1 MPDHDHVYNRQTHL
15 YDQMISRQPSLLPA
29 LLRIRSLEGLDMV
42 DTGAGTGR
50 LAAVLAP
57 FARTLAVFDRS
68 EAMLALAREKVSS
81 LIPAG
86 RLRFGTADHRSL
98 PVGDSSADLIAAGWS
113 VCYLAS
119 SNHTDWQTSL
129 ERTLAEFRRILRP
142 GGTIVILETMGTGT
156 DGPQAPDFL
165 TGYYHELE
173 NTYGFTFSLL
183 PMDYN
188 FHSTEE
194 AVELTGFFFGEA
206 LSLQVRAKGI
216 AVVPEWAGM
225 WTLTV

>member
-1 MPDHDHVYNRQTHL
+1 MPDHDHVYNRQAHL
-15 YDQMISRQPSLLPA
+15 YDQMNSCQPSLLPA
-29 LLRIRSLEGLDMV
+29 LLGIRPLEGLDMV

-57 FARTLAVFDRS
+57 FARTLAAFDRY
-68 EAMLALAREKVSS
+68 EAMLHLTQEKISAL
-81 LIPAG
+81 LPAE
-86 RLRFGTADHRSL
+86 RFRCGTADHRSL
-98 PVGDSSADLIAAGWS
+98 PVGDSSADLITAGWS
-113 VCYLAS
+113 VCYMAS

-165 TGYYHELE
+165 TSYYHELE

-183 PMDYN
+183 PMDYT
-188 FHSTEE
+188 FHSVEE

-206 LSLQVRAKGI
+206 LSRQVRAKGVP
-216 AVVPEWAGM
+216 VVPEWAGM

>member
-1 MPDHDHVYNRQTHL
+1 MPDHEHVYNRQAHL

-29 LLRIRSLEGLDMV
+29 LLRIRPLEGLDMV

-57 FARTLAVFDRS
+57 FAHTLAVFDRS
-68 EAMLALAREKVSS
+68 EAMLHLTRQKLVPPLSTEK
-81 LIPAG
+81 
-86 RLRFGTADHRSL
+86 LRYGTADHRCL
-98 PVGDSSADLIAAGWS
+98 PVGDSTADLITAGWS

-119 SNHTDWQTSL
+119 SNHADWQIAL

-165 TGYYHELE
+165 TGYYQQLE

-183 PMDYN
+183 PMDYT
-188 FHSTEE
+188 FESVEE
-194 AVELTGFFFGEA
+194 AVELTEFFFGEA
-206 LSLQVRAKGI
+206 LSRQVRAKGVP
-216 AVVPEWAGM
+216 VVREWAGM

>member
-1 MPDHDHVYNRQTHL
+1 MPDHDHVYNRQAHL
-15 YDQMISRQPSLLPA
+15 YERMISRQPSLLPA
-29 LLRIRSLEGLDMV
+29 LLGIRQLEGLDMV

-57 FARTLAVFDRS
+57 FAQTLAVFDRS
-68 EAMLALAREKVSS
+68 EAMLALTRAKLAR
-81 LIPAG
+81 LLPADK
-86 RLRFGTADHRSL
+86 LLCATADHRSL
-98 PVGDSSADLIAAGWS
+98 PVGDSSADLITAGWS

-119 SNHTDWQTSL
+119 SNHADWKISL
-129 ERTLAEFRRILRP
+129 EHSLAEFRRVLRP

-156 DGPQAPDFL
+156 DGPLPPDFL
-165 TGYYHELE
+165 TGYYDQLE

-183 PMDYN
+183 PMDYT
-188 FHSTEE
+188 FHSVDE

-206 LSLQVRAKGI
+206 LSRQVRSKEVP
-216 AVVPEWAGM
+216 VVHEWAGM

>member
-1 MPDHDHVYNRQTHL
+1 MPDHDHVYNRQAHL
-15 YDQMISRQPSLLPA
+15 YDQMITRQPSLLPA
-29 LLRIRSLEGLDMV
+29 LLGIRPLEGLDMV

-57 FARTLAVFDRS
+57 FAHTLAVFDRS
-68 EAMLALAREKVSS
+68 EAMLHLTRQKLAPLLSTEK
-81 LIPAG
+81 
-86 RLRFGTADHRSL
+86 LRCSTADHRSL
-98 PVGDSSADLIAAGWS
+98 PVGDSSADLITAGWS

-119 SNHTDWQTSL
+119 SNHADWQTAL

-156 DGPQAPDFL
+156 DGPQAPGFL
-165 TGYYHELE
+165 TSYYHELE

-183 PMDYN
+183 PMDYT
-188 FHSTEE
+188 FHSVEE

-206 LSLQVRAKGI
+206 LSRQVRAKGVP
-216 AVVPEWAGM
+216 VVPEWAGM